1 MAVAVA
7 AVAVAAVAVAAV
19 AVAAVAVAAVAAVAV
34 AAVAAVAVAVAH
46 LQLEHEDSFEDVS
59 HVSKGDASLFGVE
72 VLGEEVQAQL
82 EDTCSP
88 KGSLL

>member
-19 AVAAVAVAAVAAVAV
+19 AVAAVAVAAVAAV
-34 AAVAAVAVAVAH
+34 AVAAVAVAVAH